1 MRAFTVYQGRS
12 VPFMNDNIDT
22 DQIIPK
28 SYLKRIEKA
37 GFGEFLFDDWRY
49 LKDRTPNPDF
59 VLNEAKYQ
67 GATILVAGDNFGSG
81 SSREHAAWALM
92 DYGFVAV
99 IAGSF
104 SDIFYMNATK
114 NGLLPIVL
122 PLEVRK
128 AIADLPAET
137 TLTIDLPNQVV
148 QFNDQRHSFAI
159 DRTWKHKLI
168 NGLDEIGITLQS
180 LQQIEDYE
188 QTIPSYW
195 Q

>member
-1 MRAFTVYQGRS
+1 MQAFTVYQGFG

-28 SYLKRIEKA
+28 TYLKRIEKA

-49 LKDRTPNPDF
+49 LKDRSPNPAF
-59 VLNEAKYQ
+59 VLNDPKYQ
-67 GATILVAGDNFGSG
+67 AATILITGDNFGSG

-122 PLEVRK
+122 PLDARK
-128 AIADLPAET
+128 ELAQQTNEPI
-137 TLTIDLPNQVV
+137 TIDLPNQQV
-148 QFNDQRHSFAI
+148 QCNGKNYPFEI

-168 NGLDEIGITLQS
+168 NGLDEIAITLQS
-180 LQQIEDYE
+180 INEIETYE

>member
-1 MRAFTVYQGRS
+1 MQAFTVHQGFG

-28 SYLKRIEKA
+28 TYLKRIEKA

-49 LKDRTPNPDF
+49 LKDRSPNPAF
-59 VLNEAKYQ
+59 VLNDPKYQ
-67 GATILVAGDNFGSG
+67 AATILITGDNFGSG

-104 SDIFYMNATK
+104 SDIFYMNVTK

-122 PLEVRK
+122 PLDARK
-128 AIADLPAET
+128 ELAQQINELI
-137 TLTIDLPNQVV
+137 TIDLPNQQV
-148 QFNDQRHSFAI
+148 QCNGKNYPFEI
-159 DRTWKHKLI
+159 DCTWKHKLI
-168 NGLDEIGITLQS
+168 NGLDEIAITLQS
-180 LQQIEDYE
+180 INEIETYE

>member
-1 MRAFTVYQGRS
+1 MQAFTVYQGFG

-28 SYLKRIEKA
+28 TYLKRIEKA

-49 LKDRTPNPDF
+49 LKDRSPNPAF
-59 VLNEAKYQ
+59 VLNDPKYQ
-67 GATILVAGDNFGSG
+67 AATILITGDNFGSG

-122 PLEVRK
+122 PLDARK
-128 AIADLPAET
+128 ELAQRTNELI
-137 TLTIDLPNQVV
+137 TIDLPNQQV
-148 QFNDQRHSFAI
+148 QCNGKNYPFEI

-168 NGLDEIGITLQS
+168 NGLDEIAITLQS
-180 LQQIEDYE
+180 INKIETYE